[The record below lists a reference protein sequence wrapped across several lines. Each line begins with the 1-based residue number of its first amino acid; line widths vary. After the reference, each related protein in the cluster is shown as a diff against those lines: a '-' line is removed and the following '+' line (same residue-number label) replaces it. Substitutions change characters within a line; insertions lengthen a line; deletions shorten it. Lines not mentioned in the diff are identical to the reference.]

1 MLSLDFSAGNTIGLH
16 PVFDDTDIENS
27 DRQLQMTWTG
37 REAHDQSLG
46 FGHVFLSSELAV
58 VPELSK
64 NPRPADDAD
73 DVVRDTD
80 LSWAAGDFAATHVL
94 YFGTNFDDVNT
105 ATVDDGKG
113 VLLGQGLTDMTFDL
127 GRLNFG
133 TTYYWRVDEV
143 NAPPTSHV
151 VFKGDVW
158 SFTTE
163 PIGYPIENITATAS
177 SSAAAKAP
185 ENTINGSGLD
195 ESGLLHGKEGDDN
208 MWLSGIAGP
217 QPTWIEFQFDK
228 VYKMHEL
235 WVWNSNE
242 FLEPMIGFGFKDVT
256 IEYSVNGTDYTTL
269 GTTHEFARAPGTPD
283 YAHNT
288 TVDFGGVG
296 AKYVRLT
303 ANSNWGGILNQYG
316 LSEVRLFYI
325 PVQARE
331 PRPADGQT
339 DVSIGTID
347 KPIDMTL
354 DFRAGREAASHNV
367 YFSTDEQAVIDGTAA
382 ATTMTETS
390 YGPLP
395 LDLGKT
401 HYWRVDEVNEAETP
415 AMWQGEL
422 WDFTIQEYFVVDD
435 IESYNDLNPEDPA
448 SKRIFTVWLDGYGVA
463 TNGSVVGYENIPF
476 CERTIVHSGRQSMPF
491 AYSNTGGAT
500 YSEAER
506 TFAAA
511 QNWTVAGAT
520 TLVLYFHG
528 TEGNTGQLYVK
539 VDGSKVVYDGD
550 AGDIAKVE
558 WKQWNIDLASLGVNP
573 QNITKLAIGIDG
585 NSATGTLY
593 VDDIRLYRLAP

>member
-1 MLSLDFSAGNTIGLH
+1 
-16 PVFDDTDIENS
+16 
-27 DRQLQMTWTG
+27 
-37 REAHDQSLG
+37 
-46 FGHVFLSSELAV
+46 
-58 VPELSK
+58 
-64 NPRPADDAD
+64 
-73 DVVRDTD
+73 
-80 LSWAAGDFAATHVL
+80 
-94 YFGTNFDDVNT
+94 
-105 ATVDDGKG
+105 
-113 VLLGQGLTDMTFDL
+113 
-127 GRLNFG
+127 
-133 TTYYWRVDEV
+133 
-143 NAPPTSHV
+143 
-151 VFKGDVW
+151 
-158 SFTTE
+158 
-163 PIGYPIENITATAS
+163 
-177 SSAAAKAP
+177 
-185 ENTINGSGLD
+185 
-195 ESGLLHGKEGDDN
+195 

-354 DFRAGREAASHNV
+354 DFRAGREAASHDV

-382 ATTMTETS
+382 ATTVTETS

-422 WDFTIQEYFVVDD
+422 WDFTTQEYFVVDD

-558 WKQWNIDLASLGVNP
+558 WKQWNIDLASLGVNL
-573 QNITKLAIGIDG
+573 QNVTKLAIGIDG